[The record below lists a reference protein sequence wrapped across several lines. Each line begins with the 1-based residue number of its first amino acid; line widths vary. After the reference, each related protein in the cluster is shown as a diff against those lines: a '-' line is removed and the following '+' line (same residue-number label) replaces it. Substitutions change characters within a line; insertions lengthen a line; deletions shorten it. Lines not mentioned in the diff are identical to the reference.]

1 MGLFSFKHK
10 PEPERVVETP
20 LGPFTL
26 AYSKDNRNIWTNRT
40 GRLAMSVRG
49 TEFQPD
55 RAQLKFLENIDKEI
69 LNLNERISN
78 KFIEEFKEADMEADF
93 SKWQERFK
101 LEAVQVLHVHG
112 DEAHWNITFED
123 LKEPYAQ
130 FTFTVEGD
138 NLTDFYVDK

>member
-1 MGLFSFKHK
+1 MHK

-49 TEFQPD
+49 TESRPD
-55 RAQLKFLENIDKEI
+55 AAQLEFLENIDAVIANVDGK
-69 LNLNERISN
+69 ISH
-78 KFIEEFKEADMEADF
+78 KFIEEFKEADMEVDF
-93 SKWQERFK
+93 SRWQERFK
-101 LEAVQVLHVHG
+101 LVGVQVTQMLNN
-112 DEAHWNITFED
+112 EAHWTITFED

>member
-20 LGPFTL
+20 VGPFTL

-55 RAQLKFLENIDKEI
+55 RAQLEFLENIDAVIANVEEK
-69 LNLNERISN
+69 ISN
-78 KFIEEFKEADMEADF
+78 KFIDEFKEADMEVDF

-123 LKEPYAQ
+123 IKEPYAQ
-130 FTFTVEGD
+130 FTLTIEGEKV
-138 NLTDFYVDK
+138 TDFYVDK

>member
-26 AYSKDNRNIWTNRT
+26 AYSKDNRNIWANRT
-40 GRLAMSVRG
+40 GQFAMSVRG

-55 RAQLKFLENIDKEI
+55 RGQVEFLENIDAEI
-69 LNLNERISN
+69 ADMGEKISS
-78 KFIEEFKEADMEADF
+78 KFSEEFKEADMDVDF

-101 LEAVQVLHVHG
+101 MVGVQVTEMLNN
-112 DEAHWNITFED
+112 EAHWTITFED

-130 FTFTVEGD
+130 FTLTIEGET
-138 NLTDFYVDK
+138 LTDFYIDK